1 MCVCAGHVEGIIDV
15 EKSLDQC
22 GVCVCAGHVEGI
34 SDVEKSLDQC
44 VAKIKEEFIEEQ
56 KQKIADL

>member
-34 SDVEKSLDQC
+34 SDVEKSLDQYGVC
-44 VAKIKEEFIEEQ
+44 VCAQGTLK
-56 KQKIADL
+56 ASLT